1 VPESQKDKE
10 ERIWKLLKEEY
21 TYREICKIEHCSP
34 NEVSRVH
41 KKKSSES
48 TKPDIQIK
56 NKSICS
62 QVFECLLKKIPL
74 PQIVTDLDIEP
85 EKVINFHKEFLLFQN
100 QDNLVVILGKNK
112 EYGESIL
119 KLHDCLTT
127 HNINIE
133 QVFNKLDSE
142 KKMTELTEENA
153 YFEVTNFNLSESR
166 NYWEGEYRK
175 LNEKYKKLSSSFHKL
190 KSSYQ

>member
-1 VPESQKDKE
+1 MPELQKDKE
-10 ERIWKLLKEEY
+10 ERIWKLLEEGY

-34 NEVSRVH
+34 NEVSRLH
-41 KKKSSES
+41 KKKTSES
-48 TKPDIQIK
+48 TEPDIQIK

-85 EKVINFHKEFLLFQN
+85 EKVTNFHKEFLLLQN
-100 QDNLVVILGKNK
+100 QDNLVAILGNNK
-112 EYGESIL
+112 EYRESIL
-119 KLHDCLTT
+119 KLHDYLTI

-133 QVFNKLDSE
+133 QAFNKLDSE
-142 KKMTELTEENA
+142 KKMTELLEENA

-166 NYWEGEYRK
+166 NYWEAEYRK
-175 LNEKYKKLSSSFHKL
+175 LYNKYKKLSVLFHKL
-190 KSSYQ
+190 KSSHQ